1 MTSMSFMMSVSLLVW
16 RRNKAAVLTTPTE
29 GIKKDMDCGPWG
41 IGQANLREKKR
52 KIRRKE
58 KKRKK
63 KKLVLLTN
71 WATSSVY

>member
-1 MTSMSFMMSVSLLVW
+1 M
-16 RRNKAAVLTTPTE
+16 AAVLTKPTA

-41 IGQANLREKKR
+41 IGQANLGEKKR

-58 KKRKK
+58 